1 MSDFNVESCLHHAT
15 NRTNVT
21 KRRRMLAAGLGFS
34 ELSAVTNDG
43 HIGPYG
49 HIGPDGRRYVI
60 ESGSE
65 NDFRCAV
72 RWPARL
78 LATDSELGRA
88 PATGQPATGQPAT
101 GPPGGKPHS
110 DAEVTGR

>member
-1 MSDFNVESCLHHAT
+1 
-15 NRTNVT
+15 
-21 KRRRMLAAGLGFS
+21 MLAAGLGFY
-34 ELSAVTNDG
+34 EVSAVTKAG

-60 ESGSE
+60 EPGSE

-78 LATDSELGRA
+78 LATDPEL
-88 PATGQPATGQPAT
+88 GQPATGS
-101 GPPGGKPHS
+101 PGGHPHS